1 MSPNLTCPLPDRPS
15 VMTDRRPVTL
25 LVALSLSTAT
35 VACERIRASLAGD
48 SAVVLSAVQSPTV
61 DSAPPAPD
69 SAAPAPTAPAAVS
82 LQALPADTAANE
94 DAPAGE
100 RLHARRTTF
109 PLDTAFLLES
119 VEEFVSR
126 NLYLHWAPHPTDD
139 GDDPICTDRGEEGH
153 SLNAAWGLARARV
166 RRVSFTDS
174 TGAKASAD
182 ISVLRVLTIEG
193 DPETSASSYGAEDMM
208 TVAPVK
214 DAIVLSLR
222 RRSDGRW
229 IPCALF
235 ARRAAGDPISLIGS
249 SVDREAPR
257 GRRISRFLPEGASW
271 LRAGA
276 LADSIE
282 RSGMD

>member
-1 MSPNLTCPLPDRPS
+1 
-15 VMTDRRPVTL
+15 MTDRRPVTL
-25 LVALSLSTAT
+25 LVALALSTAT
-35 VACERIRASLAGD
+35 LACDRVRFGSAGD
-48 SAVVLSAVQSPTV
+48 TAIALSAAPVPAV

-69 SAAPAPTAPAAVS
+69 SAALAPDAAPAIS
-82 LQALPADTAANE
+82 LQALPAETAAKE

-100 RLHARRTTF
+100 RLRDRRTTF

-119 VEEFVSR
+119 VEEFASR

-139 GDDPICTDRGEEGH
+139 GDDPICTDPGDEGH

-166 RRVSFTDS
+166 RRVSFADS
-174 TGAKASAD
+174 TGAKASAE
-182 ISVLRVLTIEG
+182 IRVLRVLTIED
-193 DPETSASSYGAEDMM
+193 DPETSDGHYGAEDMM
-208 TVAPVK
+208 TVAPVN
-214 DAIVLSLR
+214 DAIVLSLHR
-222 RRSDGRW
+222 RRDGRW
-229 IPCALF
+229 IPCELF
-235 ARRAAGDPISLIGS
+235 ARRAVGDPISLIGS

-257 GRRISRFLPEGASW
+257 GRRISRFVPEGASW